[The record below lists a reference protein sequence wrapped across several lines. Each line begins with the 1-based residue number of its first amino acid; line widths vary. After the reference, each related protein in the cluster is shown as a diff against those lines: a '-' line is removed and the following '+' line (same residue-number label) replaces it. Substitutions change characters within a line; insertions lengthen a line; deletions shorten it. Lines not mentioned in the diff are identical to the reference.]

1 MTSEEIFK
9 ESAAYL
15 AGKLE
20 ERKNEL
26 VLKLPEIY
34 ITDVRAAYYAGLK
47 SGLRHHS
54 HDYLVKT
61 EKLKKRFKKLLELAA
76 EHVDEC
82 EVCDFADSCIKNS
95 EGTCPFAWVERD
107 IKDLIKK
114 YVAKGEK

>member
-1 MTSEEIFK
+1 MTGEEIFK
-9 ESAAYL
+9 ESAKYL

-26 VLKLPEIY
+26 VLRLPEIY
-34 ITDVRAAYYAGLK
+34 IMDVRAAYYAGLK

-54 HDYLVKT
+54 YDYLIKT

-82 EVCDFADSCIKNS
+82 EVCELAGTCINS
-95 EGTCPFAWVERD
+95 GGTCPYLGIKRD

-114 YVAKGEK
+114 YVAKGAE

>member
-1 MTSEEIFK
+1 MISEEIFK
-9 ESAAYL
+9 ESAKYL

-20 ERKNEL
+20 ERKHEL

-61 EKLKKRFKKLLELAA
+61 EKLKRRFKKLLELAA
-76 EHVDEC
+76 EHVEEC
-82 EVCDFADSCIKNS
+82 EVCELADSCINS
-95 EGTCPFAWVERD
+95 EGYCPFAGVKRD

-114 YVAKGEK
+114 YVARGEK

>member
-9 ESAAYL
+9 ESAEYL

-76 EHVDEC
+76 EYVEEC
-82 EVCDFADSCIKNS
+82 EVCEFADSCINS
-95 EGTCPFAWVERD
+95 EGTCPFAGVERD

-114 YVAKGEK
+114 YVARGEK